1 MNEMALDERCMS
13 MINYGYIA
21 LRQFPKRETHV
32 LGAEIRAS
40 MLKTHRLIITAGKRY
55 HKKTTLTDLDIEV
68 AMLQRLVRLAKVKTF
83 HSKYKKWEIGEKEIN
98 QSMTSWLAH
107 ASHADARGLCAQLLK
122 Q

>member
-13 MINYGYIA
+13 MINYGYVA

-68 AMLQRLVRLAKVKTF
+68 AMLQRLVRLAKDFCYIDLK
-83 HSKYKKWEIGEKEIN
+83 KYRIWSEFIVEIGRMIGGWIK
-98 QSMTSWLAH
+98 SVR
-107 ASHADARGLCAQLLK
+107 DKG
-122 Q
+122 